1 MRLTKIWYSE
11 FETLDHKWIMNDLE
25 LGQINLL
32 VGKNATGKTRVLNVI
47 AGLGRILLNPIIDLA
62 SGHYRAEFVDEGK
75 NLSYELQV
83 SDKMIV
89 LEKLIIDG
97 EEVLT
102 RNSDGDG
109 LIKYCDE
116 NRFMRFQAPSQILAA
131 STRRDKLQHPFLEP
145 IYAWAAELRHYRF
158 NSESSKH
165 SVMLVVDGGPKVDE
179 RNQAQVAGL
188 FKHAINTYGVPFV
201 EAIKRDLEIIDY
213 FVDDI
218 FLKPPVVVKIE
229 GAPGPFLALCVKER
243 DLSTYTDQ
251 FAMSDGMYRAV
262 TNLIF
267 VNYYKFSGLAGT
279 LIIDDIGEG
288 LDFDRSCRLI
298 KLLREKSLETKVQ
311 LIIATNDKFVMNLIP
326 LEEWSVLERKG
337 CIVSIRNHKNS
348 QNAFDEFR
356 YTGLSNF
363 SFLELDV

>member
-165 SVMLVVDGGPKVDE
+165 SVMLVVDGGP
-179 RNQAQVAGL
+179 
-188 FKHAINTYGVPFV
+188 IV